1 MGLLNLTHQEKGGM
15 LNKRL
20 VIILILSLIAF
31 FSALAFA
38 DCYIVIQ
45 SDVANIR
52 KWPDIKSEIVGKAPY
67 KDVLWIERI
76 EADWL
81 YSPIKE
87 GWIHKSACKIFKT
100 AKEADDFAKHYWL
113 EKSIETLRN
122 EPGIRQEYIPFIWA
136 KMIMIGMNKKE
147 VLFSLDKPN
156 KKIITVYPLS
166 THETWI
172 YRLPDF
178 KANYLFFENGILK
191 SYQLER

>member
-1 MGLLNLTHQEKGGM
+1 MK
-15 LNKRL
+15 KRL
-20 VIILILSLIAF
+20 LSAF
-31 FSALAFA
+31 IFSSIVSFSALAFA

-45 SDVANIR
+45 SEVANIR

-67 KDVLWIERI
+67 KDVIWIERI
-76 EADWL
+76 ETDWL
-81 YSPIKE
+81 YSAIKE
-87 GWIHKSACKIFKT
+87 GWIHKSTCKIFQT
-100 AKEADDFAKHYWL
+100 AKEAGDFAKDYWL

-122 EPGIRQEYIPFIWA
+122 EPGIRQEYIQFIWA

-147 VLFSLDKPN
+147 VLFSLDKPD